1 MDSRSKTMIG
11 STQVRFSELFNDT
24 MEVHGYWFAYDYYVV
39 RGNMHA
45 LEFDCWVA
53 GYQATLV

>member
-1 MDSRSKTMIG
+1 MFG
-11 STQVRFSELFNDT
+11 STQVRFSELFNET
-24 MEVHGYWFAYDYYVV
+24 MEVHGYWFAYDYYVI
-39 RGNMHA
+39 RGNMHP